1 MLCVF
6 IGAFIVD
13 VSESNMHNWNE
24 FIIQSHV
31 LYVLERLLVN
41 NKYVINMFSSK
52 TSWSIFQQIRP
63 EIVTMDNKDD
73 TVRDD
78 GP

>member
-1 MLCVF
+1 MSL
-6 IGAFIVD
+6 
-13 VSESNMHNWNE
+13 S
-24 FIIQSHV
+24 
-31 LYVLERLLVN
+31 VLERLLVN

-52 TSWSIFQQIRP
+52 TSWRIFQQIRP
-63 EIVTMDNKDD
+63 EIVTMENKDD